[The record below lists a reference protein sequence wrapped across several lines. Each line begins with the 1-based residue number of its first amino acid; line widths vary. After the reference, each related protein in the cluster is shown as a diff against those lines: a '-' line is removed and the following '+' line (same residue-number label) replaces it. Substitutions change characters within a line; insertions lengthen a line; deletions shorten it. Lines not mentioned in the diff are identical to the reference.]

1 MQDVKQ
7 LSPSLAHLKKIV
19 TTGRKQRAC
28 EETFAANLPCLKK
41 REAVT
46 LAGTP
51 RACFASVLTS
61 SSEQVVARR
70 RFVVLVFL
78 VFLLV
83 VIAVMMMILI
93 MVMIMMQ

>member
-19 TTGRKQRAC
+19 TTGRKQRVC

-51 RACFASVLTS
+51 RACFASVLTP

-70 RFVVLVFL
+70 RFCVFG
-78 VFLLV
+78 VFDGGNSGDDDNDD
-83 VIAVMMMILI
+83 ANNDG
-93 MVMIMMQ
+93 